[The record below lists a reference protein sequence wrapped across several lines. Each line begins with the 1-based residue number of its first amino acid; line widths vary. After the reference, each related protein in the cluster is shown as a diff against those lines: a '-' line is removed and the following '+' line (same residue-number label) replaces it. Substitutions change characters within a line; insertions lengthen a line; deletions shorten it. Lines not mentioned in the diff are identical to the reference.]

1 MRALGVD
8 LGSKRIG
15 LALSDF
21 SGTIASPHSVLLRG
35 RSRRID
41 HDAIRRIAAEE
52 EVEVIVVGLPLTLS
66 GEHGPAARAVTDE
79 VRELS
84 SVVDVP
90 VLLVDE
96 RLTTVAADRILREGD
111 LRASVRRRYVDKV
124 AAAVLLQTWLDGRRE
139 S

>member
-41 HDAIRRIAAEE
+41 HDAIRRITVEE

-111 LRASVRRRYVDKV
+111 LRASDRRRYVDKV